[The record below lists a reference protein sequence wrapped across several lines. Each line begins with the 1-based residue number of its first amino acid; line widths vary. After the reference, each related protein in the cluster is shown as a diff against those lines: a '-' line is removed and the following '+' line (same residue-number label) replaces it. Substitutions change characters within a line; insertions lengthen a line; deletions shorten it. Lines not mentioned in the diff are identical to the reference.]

1 MNSRMGNEPQSS
13 QDTDFWSSHTTAR
26 SEADDKRLW
35 HKRWRASERDQISKV
50 GADTD
55 HVAGHRNAVSS
66 TWDIAKDGKAL
77 FDLSHQREIAERI
90 AARHARLLPERKPFR
105 RGCWPSGVR
114 SSVGPKGNCYSDL
127 QNVPSLIH

>member
-1 MNSRMGNEPQSS
+1 MSRSLHKTPIFGPVTQL
-13 QDTDFWSSHTTAR
+13 HARKLTT
-26 SEADDKRLW
+26 RLW